1 MLAIFVAAF
10 QVSEDKI
17 YNVGSHVSIL
27 EVLEVNDPGKVF
39 SCKVQ
44 SRDLMGP
51 RQDQIIYMFLSVDGA
66 LKTYTFRQD
75 PGRQLFRTRNL
86 KEEDFLPDHPK
97 APMVKEC
104 LANLHSLFMQSI
116 QQMKTTAEL
125 VAATAG
131 TLMIKEKSYV
141 TQAGSPTPE
150 STSPPE
156 YRAVLNEDASD
167 QRDPEEREVHHH

>member
-1 MLAIFVAAF
+1 MLARFVAAF
-10 QVSEDKI
+10 QVSEEKI

-39 SCKVQ
+39 STNVL

-51 RQDQIIYMFLSVDGA
+51 RQDEIIYMFLSVDGA
-66 LKTYTFRQD
+66 LKTYTFKQPMRRYSFAQ
-75 PGRQLFRTRNL
+75 PSQL

-104 LANLHSLFMQSI
+104 LANLHSLFMHSI
-116 QQMKTTAEL
+116 EQMKTTADL

-131 TLMIKEKSYV
+131 TIMIKEKAHAQLVLPKSE
-141 TQAGSPTPE
+141 SPRDE
-150 STSPPE
+150 SPAQE
-156 YRAVLNEDASD
+156 VQEGDASPSH
-167 QRDPEEREVHHH
+167 QGEQG